1 MEGRNQGLGIRGS
14 GFESLIAL
22 GFLVAFGMPCFAQ
35 DILEISPEPKLQI
48 TLRVYDYA
56 QVSPR
61 TLGHA
66 EEEASR
72 ILRTAGVEMAWVDC
86 PTSVEV
92 AANYPACEPPLGAMA
107 VDLRILP
114 PSMAARLQ
122 SGREQLGFALPST
135 KAGSASAAWIFRH
148 RVEQLADSKDADQ
161 AQILGHA
168 MAHEIGHLLLG
179 PNRHSDRG
187 IMRANWDR
195 KTLQEAGRGQ
205 LLFTS
210 IQAELIRAGV
220 QARINIQETR
230 DNTQLAGAH

>member
-1 MEGRNQGLGIRGS
+1 MKGRDQGLGIRGP
-14 GFESLIAL
+14 GFEPLLVL

-35 DILEISPEPKLQI
+35 DILGMSPEPRLQI
-48 TLRVYDYA
+48 TVRVYDYA

-72 ILRTAGVEMAWVDC
+72 TLRAAGVEMAWVDC

-114 PSMAARLQ
+114 PSMVARLQ
-122 SGREQLGFALPST
+122 SGHEQLGFALPST
-135 KAGSASAAWIFRH
+135 KAGSASAAWIFHH

-168 MAHEIGHLLLG
+168 MGHEIGHVLLG
-179 PNRHSDRG
+179 PNRHSNRG

-195 KTLQEAGRGQ
+195 NVLQEAARGQ
-205 LLFTS
+205 LLFS
-210 IQAELIRAGV
+210 REQAAVMRAEV
-220 QARINIQETR
+220 RVRAQ
-230 DNTQLAGAH
+230 